1 MLCSSAGTRFPEP
14 TGSGAGMNVLR
25 VVAGRTGMDI
35 DLGLDGNVALVTG
48 SATGLGHA
56 CAEAFSRQGARVALA
71 APNLDDLAYA
81 SDRLHALGEGE
92 IFGLEVDVRDP
103 EHVAALVERTVE
115 QYGGIDHLV
124 TGPRPL
130 EAVGALDVSDEDWFR
145 GFDRLFMS
153 AVWAMR
159 ETRDELGAS
168 EYGSV
173 VNVTNPTIPALAE
186 ELSVAT
192 AFGRAVQ
199 GITETQ
205 ARTLAPAVRVNAVV
219 PGPHET
225 EDLEG
230 MLVEE
235 VRAGRFEDPAEAW
248 AATLQGNPYDE
259 PGDPLDLGKLVTF
272 LVSEHASFINGAT
285 VPVDGGGGL

>member
-1 MLCSSAGTRFPEP
+1 
-14 TGSGAGMNVLR
+14 
-25 VVAGRTGMDI
+25 MDI
-35 DLGLDGNVALVTG
+35 DLGLAGNVALVTG

-56 CAEAFSRQGARVALA
+56 CAEAFSRQGANVALA

-92 IFGLEVDVRDP
+92 IFGLEVDIRKP
-103 EHVAALVERTVE
+103 GQVAALVEETVD
-115 QYGGIDHLV
+115 QYGRVDHLV

-130 EAVGALDVSDEDWFR
+130 EPVGTVDVADEDWFR

-159 ETRDELGAS
+159 EAREELEAS
-168 EYGSV
+168 DYGSI
-173 VNVTNPTIPALAE
+173 VNVTNPAVPALAGE
-186 ELSVAT
+186 FSGAT

-199 GITETQ
+199 GVTETQ
-205 ARTLAPAVRVNAVV
+205 ARTLAPAIRVNAVL

-230 MLVEE
+230 MLVDR
-235 VRAGRFEDPAEAW
+235 VRDGRYEDPAEAW
-248 AATLQGNPYDE
+248 AAVLEGCPFDE
-259 PGDPLDLGKLVTF
+259 PGDPLDLGALVTF
-272 LVSEHASFINGAT
+272 LSSEYAGFVNGT
-285 VPVDGGGGL
+285 TIRVDGGAGM